1 MTASYKT
8 KVCLVCVQATSN
20 TQPLDKTVMESF
32 ILVIWIYVCV
42 QLEFFP
48 PLFEV
53 GHTELLPE
61 MNNKLPSTTT
71 VRKSHFCR
79 KQAHVV
85 EQSHVVQDLT
95 DFTEQCTGEYHWAFP
110 FSCTRTGTL
119 HISKII
125 PQDCSFIPYKKDI
138 ELFEHG
144 LTNLKHG
151 LAQAILLSK
160 VCSFF
165 SCS

>member
-53 GHTELLPE
+53 GDTELLPE
-61 MNNKLPSTTT
+61 MNSKLPSTTN

-85 EQSHVVQDLT
+85 EQSRVVQDLT
-95 DFTEQCTGEYHWAFP
+95 DFTEQCTGEVDITGPFLSPVPEQALCTSPRLFP
-110 FSCTRTGTL
+110 RTVLLFPTRR
-119 HISKII
+119 
-125 PQDCSFIPYKKDI
+125 
-138 ELFEHG
+138 
-144 LTNLKHG
+144 
-151 LAQAILLSK
+151 ILNCLNMD
-160 VCSFF
+160 
-165 SCS
+165 